1 MYKGASCQK
10 VNRSKI
16 ALFFSKSTV
25 VDVRSK
31 IKEALGVLEKMHYE
45 RYLGLPSLVGKGKRA
60 SFNYIKERV
69 WWKLQGLEGKLLSQ
83 ASRKFL
89 IKSVI

>member
-1 MYKGASCQK
+1 MDECGKVLQILDMYKGASCQK

-16 ALFFSKSTV
+16 ALFFSKSTA

-69 WWKLQGLEGKLLSQ
+69 
-83 ASRKFL
+83 
-89 IKSVI
+89 